1 MPDSRRGQPP
11 RLKDKNII
19 FLGSSVT
26 RGFGS
31 YQQSF
36 VDMIAKTTGAKVQK
50 YAVSGTTLVDKKGLL
65 GESYPHRL
73 KEIDPKSPC
82 DIFVCQ
88 LSTNDA
94 TKKFAIEDIRKDTQ
108 GIIDYVKKTW
118 NCPVVFYTNPEYNDE
133 TYKQMVDMINDMA
146 KDGSIQV
153 IDLWHDAE
161 ANEKAN
167 KVHTALNGV
176 HPTKKGYQA
185 WTPIIT
191 QALEAVAQGKKIP
204 ERAKYTGTEKKS
216 SGLGKKILTYVLAA
230 ILVLGGTIGA
240 STVQQLVT
248 VKGLNNQGNSEQY
261 DPANTAPLA
270 SQPIKGK
277 KLFWLGSSVF
287 QGFGAGGT
295 SPALWV
301 DAQEGTQSVIEVKG
315 GTFLASITGEIGA
328 GYGTLDPSTSYTNRL
343 KNHDAKTDPGID
355 LVIVQLSTN
364 DSKGQC
370 PVGEVLPADKKNFND
385 FDLVTTAGS
394 LEAITAYA
402 RDTWG
407 ARVLVITGTEFV
419 DEMTRTGGQKADIYL
434 EMIDIC
440 HQLDEKWGEQFSVL
454 DLWHNDVMY
463 EGIEM
468 GDNLWRTYMSDA
480 IHPTK
485 RGYLE
490 WWGPYI
496 NAKIEEMLK

>member
-1 MPDSRRGQPP
+1 M
-11 RLKDKNII
+11 
-19 FLGSSVT
+19 
-26 RGFGS
+26 
-31 YQQSF
+31 
-36 VDMIAKTTGAKVQK
+36 
-50 YAVSGTTLVDKKGLL
+50 
-65 GESYPHRL
+65 
-73 KEIDPKSPC
+73 
-82 DIFVCQ
+82 
-88 LSTNDA
+88 
-94 TKKFAIEDIRKDTQ
+94 
-108 GIIDYVKKTW
+108 
-118 NCPVVFYTNPEYNDE
+118 
-133 TYKQMVDMINDMA
+133 
-146 KDGSIQV
+146 
-153 IDLWHDAE
+153 
-161 ANEKAN
+161 
-167 KVHTALNGV
+167 
-176 HPTKKGYQA
+176 
-185 WTPIIT
+185 
-191 QALEAVAQGKKIP
+191 
-204 ERAKYTGTEKKS
+204 
-216 SGLGKKILTYVLAA
+216 
-230 ILVLGGTIGA
+230 LGGTIGA